1 MFQRIAATC
10 GVTYVNQQLWE
21 HFHAAAQVVQTH
33 MVTHHRR
40 QHLQARHDAVTSGG
54 FVQQDHMTR
63 VFGTDTPAFFLHF
76 FQHIAVANFR
86 PSKRNTQLFQRQLEA
101 HVAHQRT
108 YRTTTQLSLTQGFT
122 GDDVHDLIAIDLIAF
137 VVNHNNAVAIA
148 VQRNTQIG
156 FFRNHARLQGTDV
169 SGADFFIDV
178 HTVWLTAN
186 GNHVCTQLTQY
197 IWCNVVRC
205 TVSAIHHN
213 FKLTQTQFVR
223 EGAFAKLDIATG
235 SINDTGSFTQFSR
248 VHAGDRFFHFGFDSF
263 FNRIRQF
270 GPIDGEE
277 FNPIVI
283 EWVVR
288 SGDNNPGLSTES
300 TRQISNGRCW
310 HWPCE

>member
-33 MVTHHRR
+33 MVAHHRR

-122 GDDVHDLIAIDLIAF
+122 GDDIHDLIAIDFIAF
-137 VVNHNNAVAIA
+137 MVNHDHAVTVAI
-148 VQRNTQIG
+148 QRDTQIG
-156 FFRNHARLQGTDV
+156 FFREHAGLQGTHI
-169 SGADFFIDV
+169 GGTDFFVNI
-178 HTVWLTAN
+178 HAIGLTAN
-186 GNHVCTQLTQY
+186 GNHFRTQFTQHVRR
-197 IWCNVVRC
+197 NVVGC
-205 TVSAIHHN
+205 PVSAIHHN
-213 FKLTQTQFVR
+213 FKFVQ
-223 EGAFAKLDIATG
+223 A
-235 SINDTGSFTQFSR
+235 
-248 VHAGDRFFHFGFDSF
+248 
-263 FNRIRQF
+263 
-270 GPIDGEE
+270 
-277 FNPIVI
+277 
-283 EWVVR
+283 
-288 SGDNNPGLSTES
+288 
-300 TRQISNGRCW
+300 
-310 HWPCE
+310 